1 MTQLHGRTGLKGLGI
16 KLSPVQ
22 KYATYSGFI
31 IVAITGAWWS
41 LLHDA
46 LASKA
51 SDLTHNLLV
60 IHGASAFISMI
71 IFGALMP
78 QHIRL
83 AWHAKRNRKSGSW
96 MTAIAIIIIVTGF
109 GLYYGS
115 EDWREPIKWT
125 HLIVGLLSVTI
136 LILHIWLGRRSVKRH
151 IFQQPV

>member
-1 MTQLHGRTGLKGLGI
+1 
-16 KLSPVQ
+16 
-22 KYATYSGFI
+22 
-31 IVAITGAWWS
+31 
-41 LLHDA
+41 
-46 LASKA
+46 
-51 SDLTHNLLV
+51 
-60 IHGASAFISMI
+60 MI
-71 IFGALMP
+71 IFGALIP